1 MRSVECQV
9 AAAVAARSMGVEAS
23 GPLHLAAFAPVRL
36 ADSGQQAQPDLVLL
50 PAADSDQA
58 PASVHLAQCSGLAGS
73 QALVHQIAHSVR
85 EAFRPAGTYSST
97 VLL

>member
-23 GPLHLAAFAPVRL
+23 GPLHLAAFAPLRL

-50 PAADSDQA
+50 PVDSDQA

-85 EAFRPAGTYSST
+85 EAFRPAGTYLSI

>member
-23 GPLHLAAFAPVRL
+23 GPLHLA
-36 ADSGQQAQPDLVLL
+36 DSGQQAQPYLVLL

>member
-1 MRSVECQV
+1 MHSAEWQV
-9 AAAVAARSMGVEAS
+9 AAAVAAHSTEVEAS
-23 GPLHLAAFAPVRL
+23 GPLPL

-50 PAADSDQA
+50 PADSAQA
-58 PASVHLAQCSGLAGS
+58 RASVHLAQCNGLAGS